1 MIKKF
6 KNQLVIALSL
16 LTVMVPAV
24 AVAGTAAACTTTAN
38 SSISDQLS
46 AGANSTTTGTSTD
59 CAKGGAKA
67 NESGITSTAKDVV
80 NILSLVIG
88 AVAVIMIIVG
98 GFRYIVSAGAADKVT
113 AAKNTI
119 VYALIGLVVVVFAQL
134 IVHFVLNK
142 ATEVTTPATPA
153 STTP

>member
-1 MIKKF
+1 MIQKF
-6 KNQLVIALSL
+6 KTQLIIALSL
-16 LTVMVPAV
+16 LTLIAPAV
-24 AVAGTAAACTTTAN
+24 VGVSSASAACN
-38 SSISDQLS
+38 SISDQLS
-46 AGANSTTTGTSTD
+46 AGANSTSTGTSTA
-59 CAKGGAKA
+59 CADKGGTKA
-67 NESGITSTAKDVV
+67 TENGIASTAKQVV

-142 ATEVTTPATPA
+142 ATEVTNPA
-153 STTP
+153 SSASSTP